1 MEDGTE
7 FYRRPTHTNKYESE
21 KYSAPNAP
29 GLAFLGVLLAIL
41 LRGPPLPRSKGGPR
55 EPTSQPPRV
64 CRTRR
69 LVPANPAPRRAAPAQ
84 SVFSRERPAAAA
96 DSLQTRPRNG
106 LSHPPR
112 LHGARHHPASQKHI
126 PPPAVG
132 AAHEPL
138 RSASEQL
145 TPRNPAQE
153 GAAGRNRAGGGTR
166 LEPRPAP
173 VPGLPLACVPVR
185 QPGPGQLVSL
195 RYLCGC
201 GAGPRQSKPELAPAA
216 RSSREAGQGGAKA
229 EHLGL

>member
-1 MEDGTE
+1 MAQNFIEDL
-7 FYRRPTHTNKYESE
+7 HTLINTNQKNT
-21 KYSAPNAP
+21 ALPMHR
-29 GLAFLGVLLAIL
+29 GLRFLGSYSPFSCVVRPFPAPKAVHESPHHNLLVSAGL
-41 LRGPPLPRSKGGPR
+41 EDWYPP
-55 EPTSQPPRV
+55 T
-64 CRTRR
+64 
-69 LVPANPAPRRAAPAQ
+69 PRRAAPAQ

-112 LHGARHHPASQKHI
+112 PHGARHHPASQKHI